1 MENEKVTISSEKY
14 KLRKCRK
21 DINIRLWWMLGIRD
35 DLHDLKPKQEPIS
48 MNFRDRKKS
57 GSRFNVLL
65 YLS

>member
-1 MENEKVTISSEKY
+1 MENEKVTITSD
-14 KLRKCRK
+14 